1 MPRIDSARTML
12 VEELRDLLGAEQR
25 LIRAVPKLVDKATNE
40 ELADALAHQLSE
52 THQHVVRLE
61 SAFEV
66 LDVAARGTPCA
77 GIKGILKEA
86 DTHIDDAFENDVLRD
101 VTIIGAA
108 QKAKHYE
115 IAAYGDAIFHARIM
129 GLDAVVAILEGTL
142 AEEKAADATLTRIA
156 ETVVSPE
163 AVSAS
168 RATAHCNT

>member
-1 MPRIDSARTML
+1 MPRIDSAKTML
-12 VEELRDLLGAEQR
+12 VEELRDLLDAEQR
-25 LIRAVPKLVDKATNE
+25 LIRAVPKLVVRATSE

-52 THQHVVRLE
+52 THQHVARLE

-66 LDVAARGTPCA
+66 LEVAARSTPCA

-86 DTHIDDAFENDVLRD
+86 DTYIDDAFENDAFRD
-101 VTIIGAA
+101 ATIIGAA
-108 QKAKHYE
+108 QKVKHYE
-115 IAAYGDAIFHARIM
+115 IAAYGDAIFHARLM

-163 AVSAS
+163 AASAS
-168 RATAHCNT
+168 RSTAHCNT